1 MEVEIVNYS
10 KAVEMTKQ
18 FHELEQLYR
27 ETWKEPKNKSRSAK
41 LEKISKQLEEIYN
54 QLPKFCY

>member
-1 MEVEIVNYS
+1 MNYS
-10 KAVEMTKQ
+10 KTVEMTKQ